1 MRENRREPAPENFRD
16 LVQNAP
22 EVVMLTDADASV
34 LYVNGAVTGVLGYE
48 PEDMVGD
55 DLAGYVHPS
64 EKARLFAPAA
74 EKPRVRL
81 PAGGALEFRMRHADG
96 SWRRVEAV
104 AACPSDDGGHEKALY
119 IRDASGRDDRAELER
134 RASEDPLTGLA
145 NRGLFMVRL
154 EHAMARNARQQTPV
168 AVLFLDVD
176 DLKAVN
182 DTLGHKA
189 GDRLLVAIGRRL
201 RACTRPGDTAA
212 RLGGDEFTVLV
223 EDASGRANPVRLAER
238 LLGTLTEPIALGDHT
253 VFVSVSIGVAMS
265 SPGLHEAESLLH
277 AADTAMY
284 RAKRAGKGRYEV
296 FDDETSGPLV
306 SPLGLETELRR
317 ALDRSEFELHYR
329 PVVSLETGEVVAMEA
344 AARWNHSE
352 LGLLPPDVFVPVAE
366 KNDLV
371 VPIGRWLLE
380 TACAQAKEW
389 RAAGLGSRT
398 SVGVNLSA
406 AQLAQPDLTEVV
418 ADTLR
423 KTGYAASGLVLQIS
437 ESTIE
442 DTRRVE
448 ETLGALEALGV
459 RLAIDG
465 FGTGFSSLSNLANLP
480 VHALKVDRSF
490 VGLLDGRRDKTLP
503 IVSAT
508 LGIARALGIATV
520 ADGVETRE
528 QASMLRE
535 IGCDAGQGSY
545 FSAPLPFG
553 AACEFLGARGRGGDP
568 RTGRRYADPV
578 PTAAPQRRFAEGW
591 TDGEGREHPG
601 EKHRDPGRPR

>member
-1 MRENRREPAPENFRD
+1 
-16 LVQNAP
+16 
-22 EVVMLTDADASV
+22 MLTDADASV

-48 PEDMVGD
+48 PEDMVGG

-64 EKARLFAPAA
+64 EKAGLLAPAA

-96 SWRRVEAV
+96 SWRQVEAV
-104 AACPSDDGGHEKALY
+104 AACPSDDGLGGYEKALY

-176 DLKAVN
+176 DLKAIN

-223 EDASGRANPVRLAER
+223 EDASGRANAVRLAER

-265 SPGLHEAESLLH
+265 SPGLHEAENLLH

-284 RAKRAGKGRYEV
+284 RAKREGKGRYEV
-296 FDDETSGPLV
+296 FDDETSGALI
-306 SPLGLETELRR
+306 SRLGLETELWR
-317 ALDRSEFELHYR
+317 ALERSEFELHYR
-329 PVVSLETGEVVAMEA
+329 PVVYLKTDEVVGMEA
-344 AARWNHSE
+344 VVRWNHPES
-352 LGLLPPDVFVPVAE
+352 GLLLPDAFIPVAE
-366 KNDLV
+366 KNDLMI
-371 VPIGRWLLE
+371 PIGRWLLE
-380 TACAQAKEW
+380 TACAHAKEW
-389 RAAGLGSRT
+389 RAAGLGSWT
-398 SVGVNLSA
+398 SLGVNLSA
-406 AQLAQPDLTEVV
+406 AQLAQPDLTGVV
-418 ADTLR
+418 AHVLR
-423 KTGYAASGLVLQIS
+423 KTGYPASGLVLEIT
-437 ESTIE
+437 ESMIE
-442 DTRRVE
+442 DTRHVE
-448 ETLGALEALGV
+448 ETLGALEALDV

-480 VHALKVDRSF
+480 IHALKVDRSF
-490 VGLLDGRRDKTLP
+490 VDLLDGRRDKTLP

-508 LGIARALGIATV
+508 LGIARTLGIATV

-545 FSAPLPFG
+545 FSGPLPFG
-553 AACEFLGARGRGGDP
+553 AACEFLGARERRGYIEK
-568 RTGRRYADPV
+568 GRRYAGPV
-578 PTAAPQRRFAEGW
+578 SAAESPRKAAAGW
-591 TDGEGREHPG
+591 TDGEGRERPG
-601 EKHRDPGRPR
+601 EKRRDEGRPR